1 MAENVTCPEI
11 KDILSENECLENFGG
26 LGVNVYVFIKSDL
39 AAPLEPEAGKNT
51 YAALTAASFKK
62 GKGLFKFECQD
73 GGQGHTWENLG
84 YRKGFE
90 QTLEYVLE
98 SVSAGSAYVARGLNN
113 LKCGYIIEDGKTSI
127 LVYDKQHDF
136 KYDSGQIKG
145 DTGKK
150 PEDDRTVTLS
160 GSLSPTA
167 YGRYEIAAPES
178 GWDSLLSGAG
188 TAGEV

>member
-1 MAENVTCPEI
+1 MADQVTCPVI

-51 YAALTAASFKK
+51 YATLSATSFKK
-62 GKGLFKFECQD
+62 GKGLYKFECQD

-84 YRKGFE
+84 FRKGFK
-90 QTLEYVLE
+90 QTLNYVLE
-98 SVSAGSAYVARGLNN
+98 SVSADSAYVARGLNN
-113 LKCGYIIEDGKTSI
+113 FKCGYIIEDGKTSI

-136 KYDSGQIKG
+136 KYDSGNIKG

-160 GSLSPTA
+160 GSLSPTM
-167 YGRYEIAAPES
+167 YGRYEIAAPVG
-178 GWDSLLSGAG
+178 GWDSLLNGAG
-188 TAGEV
+188 TAGEA

>member
-84 YRKGFE
+84 YRHGFK
-90 QTLEYVLE
+90 QTDRK
-98 SVSAGSAYVARGLNN
+98 SVV
-113 LKCGYIIEDGKTSI
+113 
-127 LVYDKQHDF
+127 
-136 KYDSGQIKG
+136 
-145 DTGKK
+145 
-150 PEDDRTVTLS
+150 
-160 GSLSPTA
+160 
-167 YGRYEIAAPES
+167 
-178 GWDSLLSGAG
+178 
-188 TAGEV
+188 